1 MGASKKRG
9 RLGPHSRRL
18 TLGALDLRTSEGQ
31 FAKAVREA
39 LAAHLGGELTAPQ
52 QLLVS
57 AAAIKALRLELMV
70 QRILAPD
77 ALDAQQ
83 DGKFLAWANSLRRDL
98 EAIGI
103 ARKPP
108 RVPTLAEHLARRA
121 TESAHQDNTA

>member
-1 MGASKKRG
+1 MTKIRG

-18 TLGALDLRTSEGQ
+18 TLGRLDLRTSEGA
-31 FAKAVREA
+31 FAKAVRDA
-39 LAAHLGGELTAPQ
+39 LASHLGGELTAPQ

-57 AAAIKALRLELMV
+57 AAAIKSLRLELMV

-77 ALDAQQ
+77 ALDAGQ

-121 TESAHQDNTA
+121 AEGAHEDNAA

>member
-1 MGASKKRG
+1 MGWKIRG

-31 FAKAVREA
+31 FAKAVRDA
-39 LAAHLGGELTAPQ
+39 LALHLGTDLSAPQ

-121 TESAHQDNTA
+121 AERGQQDNAA

>member
-1 MGASKKRG
+1 MGSKIRG

-18 TLGALDLRTSEGQ
+18 TLGALDLRTTEGQ
-31 FAKAVREA
+31 FAKAVRDA
-39 LAAHLGGELTAPQ
+39 LSLHLGSDLTPPQ

-108 RVPTLAEHLARRA
+108 RIPTIAEHLARRA
-121 TESAHQDNTA
+121 AAQQQNNVA